1 SNKIL
6 KLKAKDL
13 LYNIA
18 TNRIVL
24 RKRLQRWR
32 PDIPSHCFGCIQDE
46 TASHLFFHCRHVE
59 RLWKWVTDR
68 WKDATGKVVTI
79 SEKKIISGF
88 PFGSRKAKKDGRTIV
103 WVNLCVEVLWS
114 IWSERNR
121 CAFDNGTFCYNTL
134 LNILKFNI

>member
-1 SNKIL
+1 
-6 KLKAKDL
+6 
-13 LYNIA
+13 
-18 TNRIVL
+18 
-24 RKRLQRWR
+24 
-32 PDIPSHCFGCIQDE
+32 E

-134 LNILKFNI
+134 LNILKFNIRDTLKALEVNPLVPPSLLQQLYNVCK